1 MKKNQH
7 HYINALVLACALV
20 LGFGY
25 VQDLNIQRELKE
37 QEIRVQDDLRNMMQ
51 EKRQQELSKKLADL
65 QAEAVYVVDM
75 KNDEV
80 LFARRE
86 TTLYPLASLA
96 KMVTSLVALDNF
108 PVETITITA
117 ESIAQS
123 GDKGLVL
130 GEKWDVPELMKFM
143 LMTSSND
150 AAHAL
155 AVSLGEDTR
164 NFIFLMNR
172 YVQQRGLDDMYF
184 LSPTGLDDDVYGVTG
199 YGTARSIYEV
209 MKISYQEYSDIFRPT
224 AALEGYFTSQDGRV
238 HRGINTNTVIGTI
251 PGLVFS
257 KTGYTNDAGGS
268 LAFIFEA
275 GPHHPIGVVIL
286 GSTFYGRFDDA
297 QKIVSAILYEKDI
310 PCLNCEGNVY

>member
-80 LFARRE
+80 LLGRQE
-86 TTLYPLASLA
+86 TMLYPLASLA

-108 PVETITITA
+108 PVQTVTITA

-130 GEKWDVPELMKFM
+130 DEVWDVSELMKFM

>member
-1 MKKNQH
+1 MRKNQH
-7 HYINALVLACALV
+7 HYINALVLACALA

-25 VQDLNIQRELKE
+25 VQDLNTQRELKE
-37 QEIRVQDDLRNMMQ
+37 QEIRVQDDLRNMMR
-51 EKRQQELSKKLADL
+51 EKRQQELSVKLGEL

-80 LFARRE
+80 LFGRQE

-108 PVETITITA
+108 PVDTVTITA
-117 ESIAQS
+117 ESLAQS

-130 GEKWDVPELMKFM
+130 GETWDVAELMKFM

-172 YVQQRGLDDMYF
+172 YVQNRGLDDMYF

-209 MKISYQEYSDIFRPT
+209 MKISYQEYPDIFRVT
-224 AALEGYFTSQDGRV
+224 AAPQGYFTSQSGTV
-238 HRGINTNTVIGTI
+238 HRGVNTNTVIGTI
-251 PGLVFS
+251 PGVVFS